1 MRQVGEWCT
10 VLTHAPAHTAG
21 YGHEGL
27 GATGG
32 GLNHA
37 PAQWADDPQR

>member
-1 MRQVGEWCT
+1 MCQGREWCT
-10 VLTHAPAHTAG
+10 VLTHAPAHTAD

-32 GLNHA
+32 GLDQVPA
-37 PAQWADDPQR
+37 PDTDEP